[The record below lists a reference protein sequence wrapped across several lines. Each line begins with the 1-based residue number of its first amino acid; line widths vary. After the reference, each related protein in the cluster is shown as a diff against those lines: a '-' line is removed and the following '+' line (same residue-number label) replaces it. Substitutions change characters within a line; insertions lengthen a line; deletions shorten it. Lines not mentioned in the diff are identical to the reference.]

1 MKESD
6 FAHFLEDETKLK
18 ISFEIKQTRL
28 TKQQFTQILN
38 LKKILKQQ
46 NKHNNMK
53 RNYLK

>member
-28 TKQQFTQILN
+28 TKQQFTVYTDTQF
-38 LKKILKQQ
+38 KIDFETTKQT
-46 NKHNNMK
+46 
-53 RNYLK
+53 